1 VVVIRECLAGW
12 HDQVLFDS
20 LTGFGYRLRQGAGG
34 KVLRTWIVQYRR
46 AGASRRM
53 LIGSAEVVTADQ
65 ARAKAKKVLAAV
77 VLGDDPQAEKAERR
91 TKDRVTMR
99 AVVDEYIADKASDWR
114 AQTQHGVALYLT
126 GPYFR
131 TLHGM
136 AVDKITRRDVASRLV
151 AIKREHSPIVAA
163 AARAKLSAFFVWC
176 LRQGLT
182 EHNPVNGTEQPKRTA
197 SRDRVLSDD
206 ELATIWRSCNNGDHG
221 KIVRMMILTGCRR
234 NEIGGMRWSEIAPD
248 KSTWTLPAVRSKNK
262 RALTLPVLPMMRQ
275 ILDTVPQM
283 ASRDQLFGQRSEK
296 GFAGWDKGK
305 QSIDEGSGVTGWR
318 RHDLRRTVAT
328 RMCDIG
334 IAPHVVEQILNH
346 RSGHRAGMGGVY
358 NRSPYER
365 EVRNTLA
372 MWERYI
378 GLVIDRD
385 LYAEHQAFLARGDEQ
400 AREKASKAFR
410 DAIAAGGGHW
420 EDHIRTLVEGG
431 ERKVLNFQPQ
441 TAS

>member
-1 VVVIRECLAGW
+1 MKLTDKTIAALTLAGKK
-12 HDQVLFDS
+12 DAIYFDDS
-20 LTGFGYRLRQGAGG
+20 LTGFGYRMRQGAGG
-34 KVLRTWIVQYRR
+34 KVSRSWIAQYRR

-53 LIGSAEVVTADQ
+53 LIGLAEVVTADQ

-77 VLGDDPQAEKAERR
+77 ALGDDPQAEKAERR
-91 TKDRVTMR
+91 TKDQVTMR
-99 AVVDEYIADKASDWR
+99 AVVNEYIADRTSDWR
-114 AQTQHGVALYLT
+114 AQTRHGVTLYLT

-136 AVDKITRRDVASRLV
+136 AVDKITRRDVASRLI

-182 EHNPVNGTEQPKRTA
+182 EHNPVIGTEQPKRTA

-206 ELATIWRSCNNGDHG
+206 ELATIWRSCNDGDHG

-234 NEIGGMRWSEIAPD
+234 NEIGGMCWSEIAPD

-262 RALTLPVLPMMRQ
+262 RALTLPVLPMMRE

-305 QSIDEGSGVTGWR
+305 QSIDEGSGVAGWR

-328 RMCDIG
+328 RMADIG
-334 IAPHVVEQILNH
+334 IAPHIIEAVL
-346 RSGHRAGMGGVY
+346 GHHGGFRAGVAGVY
-358 NRSPYER
+358 NKSSYQREIRAALAQWHDHVRSI
-365 EVRNTLA
+365 VT
-372 MWERYI
+372 
-378 GLVIDRD
+378 
-385 LYAEHQAFLARGDEQ
+385 
-400 AREKASKAFR
+400 
-410 DAIAAGGGHW
+410 
-420 EDHIRTLVEGG
+420 GG
-431 ERKVLNFQPQ
+431 ERKIVPFQAVQ
-441 TAS
+441 GAVT

>member
-1 VVVIRECLAGW
+1 MNLTDKTVA
-12 HDQVLFDS
+12 VLTLGGKKDAIHFDDS

-77 VLGDDPQAEKAERR
+77 TLGDDPQAEKAERR

-99 AVVDEYIADKASDWR
+99 AVVDEYIADRASDWR

-131 TLHGM
+131 ALHGM
-136 AVDKITRRDVASRLV
+136 AVDKITRRDVASRVV

-182 EHNPVNGTEQPKRTA
+182 EHNPVMGTEQPKRIA

-206 ELATIWRSCNNGDHG
+206 ELATIWRSCNDGDHG

-262 RALTLPVLPMMRQ
+262 RPLTLPVLPMMRD

-305 QSIDEGSGVTGWR
+305 QSIDEGSGVAGWR

-328 RMCDIG
+328 RMADIG
-334 IAPHVVEQILNH
+334 IAPHIIEAVL
-346 RSGHRAGMGGVY
+346 GHHGGFRAGVAGVY
-358 NRSPYER
+358 NKSSYQREIRAALAQWHDHVRSI
-365 EVRNTLA
+365 VT
-372 MWERYI
+372 
-378 GLVIDRD
+378 
-385 LYAEHQAFLARGDEQ
+385 
-400 AREKASKAFR
+400 
-410 DAIAAGGGHW
+410 
-420 EDHIRTLVEGG
+420 GG
-431 ERKVLNFQPQ
+431 ERKIVPFQAVQ
-441 TAS
+441 GAVT

>member
-1 VVVIRECLAGW
+1 MKLTDKTVAVLALDGKKDAI
-12 HDQVLFDS
+12 HFDDS

-53 LIGSAEVVTADQ
+53 LIASAEVLTAEK
-65 ARAKAKKVLAAV
+65 ARAAAKEVLAKVA
-77 VLGDDPQAEKAERR
+77 LGDDPQAEKAERR

-99 AVVDEYIADKASDWR
+99 AVVDEYIADRASDWR

-131 TLHGM
+131 ALHGM

-151 AIKREHSPIVAA
+151 AIKREHSSIVAA

-182 EHNPVNGTEQPKRTA
+182 EHNPVIGTEQPKRIA

-206 ELATIWRSCNNGDHG
+206 ELATIWRSCNDGDHG

-262 RALTLPVLPMMRQ
+262 RPLTLPVLPMMRD

-283 ASRDQLFGQRSEK
+283 AGRDQLFGQRSEK

-328 RMCDIG
+328 RMADIG
-334 IAPHVVEQILNH
+334 VQPHIIEAVLGH
-346 RSGHRAGMGGVY
+346 YSGHRAGVAGVY

-365 EVRNTLA
+365 EIKAALA
-372 MWERYI
+372 MWHDN
-378 GLVIDRD
+378 L
-385 LYAEHQAFLARGDEQ
+385 
-400 AREKASKAFR
+400 
-410 DAIAAGGGHW
+410 
-420 EDHIRTLVEGG
+420 RTIIEGG
-431 ERKVLNFQPQ
+431 ERRVVNFKP
-441 TAS
+441 

>member
-1 VVVIRECLAGW
+1 MKLTDKTIAALTLAGKK
-12 HDQVLFDS
+12 DAIYFDDS
-20 LTGFGYRLRQGAGG
+20 LTGFGYRMRQGAGG
-34 KVLRTWIVQYRR
+34 KVSRSWIAQYRR

-77 VLGDDPQAEKAERR
+77 ALGDDPQAEKAERR
-91 TKDRVTMR
+91 TKDQVTMR
-99 AVVDEYIADKASDWR
+99 AVVNEYIADRTSDWR
-114 AQTQHGVALYLT
+114 AQTRHGVTLYLT

-136 AVDKITRRDVASRLV
+136 AVDKITRRDVASRLI

-182 EHNPVNGTEQPKRTA
+182 EHNPVIGTEQPKRTA

-206 ELATIWRSCNNGDHG
+206 ELATIWRSCNDGDHG

-234 NEIGGMRWSEIAPD
+234 NEIGGMCWSEIAPD

-262 RALTLPVLPMMRQ
+262 RALTLPVLPMMRE

-283 ASRDQLFGQRSEK
+283 VSRDQLFGQRSEK

-305 QSIDEGSGVTGWR
+305 QSIDKGSGVTGWR

-328 RMCDIG
+328 RMADIG
-334 IAPHVVEQILNH
+334 IAPHIIEAVL
-346 RSGHRAGMGGVY
+346 GHHGGFRAGIAGVY

-365 EVRNTLA
+365 EVRAALA
-372 MWERYI
+372 TWHDHLR
-378 GLVIDRD
+378 
-385 LYAEHQAFLARGDEQ
+385 
-400 AREKASKAFR
+400 
-410 DAIAAGGGHW
+410 AIIA
-420 EDHIRTLVEGG
+420 GG
-431 ERKVLNFQPQ
+431 ERRVLNFQPQ
-441 TAS
+441 QTAS

>member
-1 VVVIRECLAGW
+1 MKLTDKTIAALTLAGKK
-12 HDQVLFDS
+12 DAIYFDDS
-20 LTGFGYRLRQGAGG
+20 LTGFGYRMRQGAGG
-34 KVLRTWIVQYRR
+34 KVSRSWIAQYRR

-53 LIGSAEVVTADQ
+53 LIGLAEVVTADQ

-77 VLGDDPQAEKAERR
+77 ALGDDPQAEKAERR
-91 TKDRVTMR
+91 TKDQVTMR
-99 AVVDEYIADKASDWR
+99 AVVNEYIADRTSDWR
-114 AQTQHGVALYLT
+114 AQTRHGVTLYLT

-136 AVDKITRRDVASRLV
+136 AVDKITRRDVASRLI

-182 EHNPVNGTEQPKRTA
+182 EHNPVIGTEQPKRTA

-206 ELATIWRSCNNGDHG
+206 ELATIWRSCNDGDHG

-234 NEIGGMRWSEIAPD
+234 NEIGGMCWSEIAPD

-262 RALTLPVLPMMRQ
+262 RALTLPVLPMMRE

-283 ASRDQLFGQRSEK
+283 VSRDQLFGQRSEK

-305 QSIDEGSGVTGWR
+305 QSIDKGSGVTGWR

-328 RMCDIG
+328 RMADIG
-334 IAPHVVEQILNH
+334 IAPHIIEAVL
-346 RSGHRAGMGGVY
+346 GHHGGFRAGIAGVY

-365 EVRNTLA
+365 EVRAALA
-372 MWERYI
+372 TWHDHLR
-378 GLVIDRD
+378 
-385 LYAEHQAFLARGDEQ
+385 
-400 AREKASKAFR
+400 
-410 DAIAAGGGHW
+410 AIIA
-420 EDHIRTLVEGG
+420 GG
-431 ERKVLNFQPQ
+431 ERRVLNFQPQ
-441 TAS
+441 QTAS

>member
-1 VVVIRECLAGW
+1 MKLTDKTIAALTLAGKK
-12 HDQVLFDS
+12 DAIYFDDS
-20 LTGFGYRLRQGAGG
+20 LTGFGYRMRQGAGG

-77 VLGDDPQAEKAERR
+77 ALGDDPQAEKAERR
-91 TKDRVTMR
+91 TKDQVTMR
-99 AVVDEYIADKASDWR
+99 AVVNEYIADRTSDWR
-114 AQTQHGVALYLT
+114 AQTRHGVTLYLT

-136 AVDKITRRDVASRLV
+136 AVDKITRRDVASRLI

-182 EHNPVNGTEQPKRTA
+182 EHNPVIGTEQPKRTA

-206 ELATIWRSCNNGDHG
+206 ELATIWRSCNDGDHG

-234 NEIGGMRWSEIAPD
+234 NEIGGMCWSEIAPD

-262 RALTLPVLPMMRQ
+262 RALTLPVLPMMRE

-283 ASRDQLFGQRSEK
+283 VSRDQLFGQRSEK

-328 RMCDIG
+328 RMADIG
-334 IAPHVVEQILNH
+334 IAPHIIEAVL
-346 RSGHRAGMGGVY
+346 GHHGGFRAGIAGVY

-365 EVRNTLA
+365 EVRAALA
-372 MWERYI
+372 TWHDHLR
-378 GLVIDRD
+378 
-385 LYAEHQAFLARGDEQ
+385 
-400 AREKASKAFR
+400 
-410 DAIAAGGGHW
+410 AIIA
-420 EDHIRTLVEGG
+420 GG
-431 ERKVLNFQPQ
+431 ERRVLNFQPQ
-441 TAS
+441 QTAS

>member
-1 VVVIRECLAGW
+1 
-12 HDQVLFDS
+12 
-20 LTGFGYRLRQGAGG
+20 
-34 KVLRTWIVQYRR
+34 
-46 AGASRRM
+46 M
-53 LIGSAEVVTADQ
+53 LIGPAEVVTADQ

-77 VLGDDPQAEKAERR
+77 ALGDDPQAEKAERR
-91 TKDRVTMR
+91 SKDRVTVR

-114 AQTQHGVALYLT
+114 AQTRHGVALYLT

-182 EHNPVNGTEQPKRTA
+182 EHNPVIGTEQPKRTA

-206 ELATIWRSCNNGDHG
+206 ELATIWRSCHDDDHG

-262 RALTLPVLPMMRQ
+262 RALTLPVLPMMRE

-305 QSIDEGSGVTGWR
+305 ESIDESSGVTGWR

-328 RMCDIG
+328 RMADIG
-334 IAPHVVEQILNH
+334 IAPHIIEVVL
-346 RSGHRAGMGGVY
+346 GHRGGFRAGVAGVY
-358 NRSPYER
+358 NKALYER
-365 EVRNTLA
+365 EVKAALA
-372 MWERYI
+372 LWADHVH
-378 GLVIDRD
+378 GLVSQ
-385 LYAEHQAFLARGDEQ
+385 E
-400 AREKASKAFR
+400 
-410 DAIAAGGGHW
+410 
-420 EDHIRTLVEGG
+420 V
-431 ERKVLNFQPQ
+431 
-441 TAS
+441 

>member
-1 VVVIRECLAGW
+1 MKLTDKTIAALTLAGKK
-12 HDQVLFDS
+12 DAIYFDDS
-20 LTGFGYRLRQGAGG
+20 LTGFGYRMRQGAGG
-34 KVLRTWIVQYRR
+34 KVSRSWIAQYRR

-77 VLGDDPQAEKAERR
+77 ALGDDPQAEKAERR
-91 TKDRVTMR
+91 TKDQVTMR
-99 AVVDEYIADKASDWR
+99 AVVNEYIADRTSDWR
-114 AQTQHGVALYLT
+114 AQTRHGVTLYLT

-182 EHNPVNGTEQPKRTA
+182 EHNPVIGTEQPKRTA

-206 ELATIWRSCNNGDHG
+206 ELATIWRSCNDGDHG

-234 NEIGGMRWSEIAPD
+234 NEIGGMCWSEIAPD

-262 RALTLPVLPMMRQ
+262 RALTLPVLPMMRE

-283 ASRDQLFGQRSEK
+283 VSRDQLFGQRSEK

-328 RMCDIG
+328 RMADIG
-334 IAPHVVEQILNH
+334 IAPHIIEATLNH
-346 RSGHRAGMGGVY
+346 YSGHRAGVAGVY
-358 NRSPYER
+358 NKSSYQREIRAALAQWHDHVRSI
-365 EVRNTLA
+365 VT
-372 MWERYI
+372 
-378 GLVIDRD
+378 
-385 LYAEHQAFLARGDEQ
+385 
-400 AREKASKAFR
+400 
-410 DAIAAGGGHW
+410 
-420 EDHIRTLVEGG
+420 GG
-431 ERKVLNFQPQ
+431 ERKIVPFQAVQ
-441 TAS
+441 GAVT

>member
-1 VVVIRECLAGW
+1 MKLTDKTIAALTLAGKK
-12 HDQVLFDS
+12 DAIYFDDS

-34 KVLRTWIVQYRR
+34 KVSRSWIAQYRR

-77 VLGDDPQAEKAERR
+77 ALGDDPQAEKAERR
-91 TKDRVTMR
+91 TKDQVTMR
-99 AVVDEYIADKASDWR
+99 AVVNEYIADRTSDWR
-114 AQTQHGVALYLT
+114 AQTRHGVTLYLT

-136 AVDKITRRDVASRLV
+136 AVDKITRRDVASRLI

-182 EHNPVNGTEQPKRTA
+182 EHNPVIGTEQPKRTA

-206 ELATIWRSCNNGDHG
+206 ELATIWRSCNDGDHG

-234 NEIGGMRWSEIAPD
+234 NEIGGMCWSEIAPD

-262 RALTLPVLPMMRQ
+262 RALTLPVLPMMRE

-283 ASRDQLFGQRSEK
+283 VSRDQLFGQRSEK

-328 RMCDIG
+328 RMADIG
-334 IAPHVVEQILNH
+334 IAPHIIEAVL
-346 RSGHRAGMGGVY
+346 GHHGGFRAGIAGVY

-365 EVRNTLA
+365 EVRAALA
-372 MWERYI
+372 TWHDHLR
-378 GLVIDRD
+378 
-385 LYAEHQAFLARGDEQ
+385 
-400 AREKASKAFR
+400 
-410 DAIAAGGGHW
+410 AIIA
-420 EDHIRTLVEGG
+420 GG
-431 ERKVLNFQPQ
+431 ERRVLNFQPQ
-441 TAS
+441 QTAS

>member
-1 VVVIRECLAGW
+1 MKLTDKTIAALTLAGKK
-12 HDQVLFDS
+12 DAIYFDDS
-20 LTGFGYRLRQGAGG
+20 LTGFGYRMRQGAGG
-34 KVLRTWIVQYRR
+34 KVSRSWIAQYRR

-53 LIGSAEVVTADQ
+53 LIGLAEVVTADQ

-77 VLGDDPQAEKAERR
+77 ALGDDPQAEKAERR
-91 TKDRVTMR
+91 TKDQVTMR
-99 AVVDEYIADKASDWR
+99 AVVNEYIADRTSDWR
-114 AQTQHGVALYLT
+114 AQTRHGVTLYLT

-136 AVDKITRRDVASRLV
+136 AVDKITRRDVASRLI

-182 EHNPVNGTEQPKRTA
+182 EHNPVIGTEQPKRTA

-206 ELATIWRSCNNGDHG
+206 ELATIWRSCNDGDHG

-234 NEIGGMRWSEIAPD
+234 NEIGGMCWSEIAPD

-262 RALTLPVLPMMRQ
+262 RALTLPVLPMMRE

-283 ASRDQLFGQRSEK
+283 VSRDQLFGQRSEK

-305 QSIDEGSGVTGWR
+305 QSIDKGSGVTGWR

-328 RMCDIG
+328 RMADIG
-334 IAPHVVEQILNH
+334 VQPHIIEAVLGH
-346 RSGHRAGMGGVY
+346 YSGHRAGVAGVY

-365 EVRNTLA
+365 EIKAALA
-372 MWERYI
+372 MWHDN
-378 GLVIDRD
+378 L
-385 LYAEHQAFLARGDEQ
+385 
-400 AREKASKAFR
+400 
-410 DAIAAGGGHW
+410 
-420 EDHIRTLVEGG
+420 RTIIESG
-431 ERKVLNFQPQ
+431 ERRVLNFPPPPAAA
-441 TAS
+441 T

>member
-1 VVVIRECLAGW
+1 MRLDAKTVA
-12 HDQVLFDS
+12 VLTLDGKKDAIHFDDS

-91 TKDRVTMR
+91 TEDRVTMR

-234 NEIGGMRWSEIAPD
+234 
-248 KSTWTLPAVRSKNK
+248 KRS
-262 RALTLPVLPMMRQ
+262 A
-275 ILDTVPQM
+275 
-283 ASRDQLFGQRSEK
+283 AC
-296 GFAGWDKGK
+296 AG
-305 QSIDEGSGVTGWR
+305 R
-318 RHDLRRTVAT
+318 
-328 RMCDIG
+328 
-334 IAPHVVEQILNH
+334 
-346 RSGHRAGMGGVY
+346 
-358 NRSPYER
+358 RSPPTRAPGRCRPCEAKTNER
-365 EVRNTLA
+365 SRC
-372 MWERYI
+372 RCC
-378 GLVIDRD
+378 R
-385 LYAEHQAFLARGDEQ
+385 
-400 AREKASKAFR
+400 
-410 DAIAAGGGHW
+410 
-420 EDHIRTLVEGG
+420 
-431 ERKVLNFQPQ
+431 
-441 TAS
+441 

>member
-1 VVVIRECLAGW
+1 MKLTDKTIAALTLAGKK
-12 HDQVLFDS
+12 DAIYFDDS
-20 LTGFGYRLRQGAGG
+20 LTGFGYRMRQGAGG
-34 KVLRTWIVQYRR
+34 KVSRSWIAQYRR

-77 VLGDDPQAEKAERR
+77 ALGDDPQAEKAERR
-91 TKDRVTMR
+91 TKDQVTMR
-99 AVVDEYIADKASDWR
+99 AVVNEYIADRTSDWR
-114 AQTQHGVALYLT
+114 AQTRHGVTLYLT

-136 AVDKITRRDVASRLV
+136 AVDKITRRDVASRLI

-182 EHNPVNGTEQPKRTA
+182 EHNPVIGTEQPKRTA

-206 ELATIWRSCNNGDHG
+206 ELATIWRSCNDGDHG

-234 NEIGGMRWSEIAPD
+234 NEIGGMCWSEIAPD

-262 RALTLPVLPMMRQ
+262 RALTLPVLPMMRE

-283 ASRDQLFGQRSEK
+283 VSRDQLFGQRSEK

-328 RMCDIG
+328 RMADIG
-334 IAPHVVEQILNH
+334 IAPHIIEAVL
-346 RSGHRAGMGGVY
+346 GHHGGFRAGIAGVY

-365 EVRNTLA
+365 EVRAALA
-372 MWERYI
+372 TWHDHLR
-378 GLVIDRD
+378 
-385 LYAEHQAFLARGDEQ
+385 
-400 AREKASKAFR
+400 
-410 DAIAAGGGHW
+410 AIIA
-420 EDHIRTLVEGG
+420 GG
-431 ERKVLNFQPQ
+431 ERRVLNFQPQ
-441 TAS
+441 QTAS

>member
-1 VVVIRECLAGW
+1 MKLTDKTIAALTLAGKK
-12 HDQVLFDS
+12 DAIYFDDS
-20 LTGFGYRLRQGAGG
+20 LTGFGYRMRQGAGG
-34 KVLRTWIVQYRR
+34 KVSRSWIAQYRR

-77 VLGDDPQAEKAERR
+77 ALGDDPQAEKAERR
-91 TKDRVTMR
+91 TKDQVTMR
-99 AVVDEYIADKASDWR
+99 AVVNEYIADRTSDWR
-114 AQTQHGVALYLT
+114 AQTRHGVTLYLT

-136 AVDKITRRDVASRLV
+136 AVDKITRRDVASRLI

-182 EHNPVNGTEQPKRTA
+182 EHNPVIGTEQPKRTA

-206 ELATIWRSCNNGDHG
+206 ELATIWRSCNDGDHG

-234 NEIGGMRWSEIAPD
+234 NEIGGMCWSEIAPD

-262 RALTLPVLPMMRQ
+262 RALTLPVLPMMRE

-283 ASRDQLFGQRSEK
+283 VSRDQLFGQRSEK

-328 RMCDIG
+328 RMADIG
-334 IAPHVVEQILNH
+334 IAPHIIEAVL
-346 RSGHRAGMGGVY
+346 GHHGGFRAGVAGVY
-358 NRSPYER
+358 NKSSYQREIRAALAQWHDHVRSI
-365 EVRNTLA
+365 VT
-372 MWERYI
+372 
-378 GLVIDRD
+378 
-385 LYAEHQAFLARGDEQ
+385 
-400 AREKASKAFR
+400 
-410 DAIAAGGGHW
+410 
-420 EDHIRTLVEGG
+420 GG
-431 ERKVLNFQPQ
+431 ERKIVPFQAVQ
-441 TAS
+441 GAVT

>member
-1 VVVIRECLAGW
+1 MKLTDKTIAALTLAGKK
-12 HDQVLFDS
+12 DAIYFDDS
-20 LTGFGYRLRQGAGG
+20 LTGFGYRMRQGAGG
-34 KVLRTWIVQYRR
+34 KVSRSWIAQYRR

-77 VLGDDPQAEKAERR
+77 ALGDDPQAEKAERR
-91 TKDRVTMR
+91 TKDQVTMR
-99 AVVDEYIADKASDWR
+99 AVVNEYIADRTSDWR
-114 AQTQHGVALYLT
+114 AQTRHGVTLYLT

-136 AVDKITRRDVASRLV
+136 AVDKITRRDVASRLI

-182 EHNPVNGTEQPKRTA
+182 EHNPVIGTEQPKRTA

-206 ELATIWRSCNNGDHG
+206 ELATIWRSCNDGDHG

-234 NEIGGMRWSEIAPD
+234 NEIGGMCWSEIAPD

-262 RALTLPVLPMMRQ
+262 RALTLPVLPMMRE

-283 ASRDQLFGQRSEK
+283 VSRDQLFGQRSEK

-328 RMCDIG
+328 RMADIG
-334 IAPHVVEQILNH
+334 IAPHIIEAVL
-346 RSGHRAGMGGVY
+346 GHHGGFRAGIAGVY

-365 EVRNTLA
+365 EVRKALA
-372 MWERYI
+372 MWADH
-378 GLVIDRD
+378 V
-385 LYAEHQAFLARGDEQ
+385 
-400 AREKASKAFR
+400 
-410 DAIAAGGGHW
+410 AA
-420 EDHIRTLVEGG
+420 LVEGG
-431 ERKVLNFQPQ
+431 ERRVVNFQPQ
-441 TAS
+441 QTAS

>member
-1 VVVIRECLAGW
+1 MKLTDKTIAALTLAGKK
-12 HDQVLFDS
+12 DAIYFDDS
-20 LTGFGYRLRQGAGG
+20 LTGFGYRMRQGAGG
-34 KVLRTWIVQYRR
+34 KVSRSWIAQYRR

-53 LIGSAEVVTADQ
+53 LIGLAEVVTADQ

-77 VLGDDPQAEKAERR
+77 ALGDDPQAEKAERR
-91 TKDRVTMR
+91 TKDQVTMR
-99 AVVDEYIADKASDWR
+99 AVVNEYIADRTSDWR
-114 AQTQHGVALYLT
+114 AQTRHGVTLYLT

-136 AVDKITRRDVASRLV
+136 AVDKITRRDVASRLI

-182 EHNPVNGTEQPKRTA
+182 EHNPVIGTEQPKRTA

-206 ELATIWRSCNNGDHG
+206 ELATIWRSCNDGDHG

-234 NEIGGMRWSEIAPD
+234 NEIGGMCWSEIAPD

-262 RALTLPVLPMMRQ
+262 RALTLPVLPMMRE

-283 ASRDQLFGQRSEK
+283 VSRDQLFGQRSEK

-328 RMCDIG
+328 RMADIG
-334 IAPHVVEQILNH
+334 IAPHIIEAVL
-346 RSGHRAGMGGVY
+346 GHHGGFRAGIAGVY

-365 EVRNTLA
+365 EVRAALA
-372 MWERYI
+372 TWHDHLR
-378 GLVIDRD
+378 
-385 LYAEHQAFLARGDEQ
+385 
-400 AREKASKAFR
+400 
-410 DAIAAGGGHW
+410 AIIA
-420 EDHIRTLVEGG
+420 GG
-431 ERKVLNFQPQ
+431 ERRVLNFQPQ
-441 TAS
+441 QTAS

>member
-1 VVVIRECLAGW
+1 MKLTDKTIAALTLAGKK
-12 HDQVLFDS
+12 DAIYFDDS
-20 LTGFGYRLRQGAGG
+20 LTGFGYRMRQGAGG
-34 KVLRTWIVQYRR
+34 KVSRSWIAQYRR

-77 VLGDDPQAEKAERR
+77 ALGDDPQAEKAERR
-91 TKDRVTMR
+91 TKDQVTMR
-99 AVVDEYIADKASDWR
+99 AVVNEYIADRTSDWR
-114 AQTQHGVALYLT
+114 AQTRHGVTLYLT

-136 AVDKITRRDVASRLV
+136 AVDKITRRDVASRLI

-182 EHNPVNGTEQPKRTA
+182 EHNPVIGTEQPKRTA

-206 ELATIWRSCNNGDHG
+206 ELATIWRSCNDGDHG

-234 NEIGGMRWSEIAPD
+234 NEIGGMCWSEIAPD

-262 RALTLPVLPMMRQ
+262 RALTLPVLPMMRE

-283 ASRDQLFGQRSEK
+283 VSRDQLFGQRSEK

-328 RMCDIG
+328 RMADIG
-334 IAPHVVEQILNH
+334 IAPHIIEAVL
-346 RSGHRAGMGGVY
+346 GHHGGFRAGIAGVY
-358 NRSPYER
+358 NKSGYER
-365 EVRNTLA
+365 EVRAALA
-372 MWERYI
+372 TWHDHLR
-378 GLVIDRD
+378 
-385 LYAEHQAFLARGDEQ
+385 
-400 AREKASKAFR
+400 
-410 DAIAAGGGHW
+410 AIIA
-420 EDHIRTLVEGG
+420 GG
-431 ERKVLNFQPQ
+431 ERRVLNFQPQ
-441 TAS
+441 QTAS

>member
-1 VVVIRECLAGW
+1 MNLTDKTVAVLALDGKKAAI
-12 HDQVLFDS
+12 HFDDS
-20 LTGFGYRLRQGAGG
+20 LTGFGYRMRQGAGG
-34 KVLRTWIVQYRR
+34 KVLRSWIAQYRR
-46 AGASRRM
+46 AGATRRM
-53 LIGSAEVVTADQ
+53 LIGSAAAVTADQ
-65 ARAKAKKVLAAV
+65 ARTKAKKVLAAV
-77 VLGDDPQAEKAERR
+77 ALGDDPQAEKAERR
-91 TKDRVTMR
+91 TKDQVTMR
-99 AVVDEYIADKASDWR
+99 AVVNEYIADRTSDWR
-114 AQTQHGVALYLT
+114 AQTRHGVTLYLT

-136 AVDKITRRDVASRLV
+136 AVDKITRRDVASRVV

-182 EHNPVNGTEQPKRTA
+182 EHNPVIGTEQPKRTA

-206 ELATIWRSCNNGDHG
+206 ELATIWRSCNDGDHG

-234 NEIGGMRWSEIAPD
+234 NEIGGMCWSEIAPD

-262 RALTLPVLPMMRQ
+262 RALTLPVLPMMRE

-283 ASRDQLFGQRSEK
+283 VSRDQLFGQRSEK

-328 RMCDIG
+328 RMADIG
-334 IAPHVVEQILNH
+334 IAPHIIEAVL
-346 RSGHRAGMGGVY
+346 GHHGGFRAGIAGVY

-365 EVRNTLA
+365 EVRAALA
-372 MWERYI
+372 TWHDHLR
-378 GLVIDRD
+378 
-385 LYAEHQAFLARGDEQ
+385 
-400 AREKASKAFR
+400 
-410 DAIAAGGGHW
+410 AIIA
-420 EDHIRTLVEGG
+420 GG
-431 ERKVLNFQPQ
+431 ERRVLNFQPQ
-441 TAS
+441 QTAS

>member
-1 VVVIRECLAGW
+1 MKLTDKTIAALTLAGKK
-12 HDQVLFDS
+12 DAIYFDDS
-20 LTGFGYRLRQGAGG
+20 LTGFGYRMRQGAGG
-34 KVLRTWIVQYRR
+34 KVSRSWIAQYRR

-77 VLGDDPQAEKAERR
+77 ALGDDPQAEKAERR
-91 TKDRVTMR
+91 TKDQVTMR
-99 AVVDEYIADKASDWR
+99 AVVNEYIADRTSDWR
-114 AQTQHGVALYLT
+114 AQTRHGVTLYLT

-136 AVDKITRRDVASRLV
+136 AVDKITRRDVASRLI

-182 EHNPVNGTEQPKRTA
+182 EHNPVIGTEQPKRTA

-206 ELATIWRSCNNGDHG
+206 ELATIWRSCNDGDHG

-234 NEIGGMRWSEIAPD
+234 NEIGGMCWSEIAPD

-262 RALTLPVLPMMRQ
+262 RALTLPVLPMMRE

-328 RMCDIG
+328 RMADIG
-334 IAPHVVEQILNH
+334 IAPHIIEAVL
-346 RSGHRAGMGGVY
+346 GHHGGFRAGIAGVY

-365 EVRNTLA
+365 EVRAALA
-372 MWERYI
+372 TWHDHLR
-378 GLVIDRD
+378 
-385 LYAEHQAFLARGDEQ
+385 
-400 AREKASKAFR
+400 
-410 DAIAAGGGHW
+410 AIIA
-420 EDHIRTLVEGG
+420 GG
-431 ERKVLNFQPQ
+431 ERRVLNFQPQ
-441 TAS
+441 QTAS